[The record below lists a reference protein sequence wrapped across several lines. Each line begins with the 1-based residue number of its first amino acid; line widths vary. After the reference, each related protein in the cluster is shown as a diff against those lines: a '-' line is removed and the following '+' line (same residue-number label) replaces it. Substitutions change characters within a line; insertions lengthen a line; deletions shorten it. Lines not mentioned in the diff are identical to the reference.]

1 MTPEASIGRPS
12 AMGMPTTTVRGEPP
26 CRRPTP
32 VVALPAEALDE
43 TPTVSAVCG
52 SLPHT
57 AQTAEPLQRKPCLVQ
72 GTDDATTNGATSR
85 ALVQSARAACPRHR
99 GAPIANQRARAM
111 SLVGGSSNV
120 PRPPRSPSRQ
130 RATREPRRRREACRT
145 RPSTLRTR
153 HRATGTSASLRRTSP
168 GRRATHRPPGG
179 HPRARLP
186 PHQPPLHRARVGWG
200 HKKMTPSGDRKRRF
214 EGGASPGPRSYSVPV
229 HVHHVV
235 GLVLQR
241 PYA

>member
-1 MTPEASIGRPS
+1 MDDRYVLDDRRLRYRVNRGRRDGPASANLHGMLPCSYGSRTSGVAGMTPEASIGRPS

-99 GAPIANQRARAM
+99 GAPISNQ
-111 SLVGGSSNV
+111 GGTCKIICRRQLQDESA
-120 PRPPRSPSRQ
+120 PAEERGRPVAKS
-130 RATREPRRRREACRT
+130 
-145 RPSTLRTR
+145 
-153 HRATGTSASLRRTSP
+153 
-168 GRRATHRPPGG
+168 
-179 HPRARLP
+179 HPR
-186 PHQPPLHRARVGWG
+186 
-200 HKKMTPSGDRKRRF
+200 TPS
-214 EGGASPGPRSYSVPV
+214 SS
-229 HVHHVV
+229 
-235 GLVLQR
+235 
-241 PYA
+241 